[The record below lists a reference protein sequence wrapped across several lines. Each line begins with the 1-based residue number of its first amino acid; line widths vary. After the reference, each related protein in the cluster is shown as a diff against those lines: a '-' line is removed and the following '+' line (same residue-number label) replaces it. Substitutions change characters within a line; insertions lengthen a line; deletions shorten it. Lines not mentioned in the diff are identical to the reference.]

1 MRLNSL
7 RVTALVFGAVCAIPA
22 LAYPG
27 NPMPTGNGGR
37 IAAYPGNPMPT
48 GNGGR
53 IAAYPGNPMP
63 TGNGGHIA

>member
-7 RVTALVFGAVCAIPA
+7 KVAALVFGTVCAVPA

-27 NPMPTGNGGR
+27 NPMPGNNGGH
-37 IAAYPGNPMPT
+37 IAAYPGNPMP
-48 GNGGR
+48 GNNGGH

-63 TGNGGHIA
+63 GNSGGRIA